1 MLYDVVVAGA
11 GPTGASAARFCA
23 AAGLH
28 TLLVDKKSFPRP
40 KPCGGGLTLA
50 AVREMEL
57 PLLTEQKAQAVHSL
71 RSHFGSRCCEV
82 RRPGGFMYLIDR
94 PAFDKYLLDKAV
106 EAGAFFCQDTI
117 LTVNQCRETV
127 HISASRGQI
136 TAKYLIGADGIRSQV
151 ARHVRRGLTRY
162 GQGFC
167 LTAEV
172 PAENFRLPPA
182 TGVIDIYYGVVPLGY
197 GWVFPKTKTASV
209 GIGGIWAAQKN
220 PGAAWTA
227 FLNML
232 EITCQ
237 NSLSTKGAFVPIGG
251 IGRRVARD
259 RVLLAGDAAGLADP
273 FTGEGIK
280 YALISGKL
288 AAEAVITA
296 CHSHTGEK
304 TAAKNYRQ
312 KLNRN
317 INGDLGAALK
327 LSLLFFGCAAPMHR
341 LFYHDPVFFRELLE
355 VFAGETDFK
364 KYLGKVIKSMPLALI
379 KSF

>member
-182 TGVIDIYYGVVPLGY
+182 TGGIDIYYGQVPLGY
-197 GWVFPKTKTASV
+197 GWVFPKEKTASV
-209 GIGGIWAAQKN
+209 GIGGIWAAQKD
-220 PGAAWTA
+220 PGAAWAA
-227 FLNML
+227 FLNKL
-232 EITCQ
+232 EIAS
-237 NSLSTKGAFVPIGG
+237 NNKLKAKGAFIPIGG
-251 IGRRVARD
+251 IGRQTGRG

-280 YALISGKL
+280 YAVKSGKL
-288 AAEAVITA
+288 AAEAVIA
-296 CHSHTGEK
+296 GCHTGEK
-304 TAAKNYRQ
+304 NVAVNYRQ
-312 KLNRN
+312 KLTGSL
-317 INGDLGAALK
+317 NGDLGAALK

-341 LFYHDPVFFRELLE
+341 LFYRDPVFFQDLLE
-355 VFAGETDFK
+355 VLAGETNFK
-364 KYLGKVIKSMPLALI
+364 NYLGTLVKRLPLSLVKSL
-379 KSF
+379 